1 MTVLVVGG
9 TGRLGRLLVRSL
21 TAEGERIRVLTR
33 DPAAAGALRAQGVE
47 AVVGDLRDP
56 GAVRRAVAGCAAIVA
71 AASGFGPMGTSSP
84 QNVDRDGNLALFEA
98 ARQAGVDQVVLVS
111 MHGAAPDAPLELLRM
126 KYAAEQAL
134 IASGVSWT
142 IIRPTAFLE
151 TYLDVVAQPM
161 RRRGATLVFGR
172 GDVAVDF
179 VSVTDVAALIRV
191 ALRDPGLRGRAID
204 WGGAEH
210 TLNELSDAIHAAA
223 GRPGPTRHVPL
234 TLLRVASVVA
244 RPFSPFAS
252 RVTQAAVELY
262 VRPARFD
269 SGPERARHPELPV
282 TSLAAAIAAE
292 WPEGRPLDRRPAS

>member
-1 MTVLVVGG
+1 MTVLVAGG

-21 TAEGERIRVLTR
+21 AADGEQVRVLTR
-33 DPAAAGALRAQGVE
+33 DPAAAGELRTQGVE
-47 AVVGDLRDP
+47 AVVGDLREAD
-56 GAVRRAVAGCAAIVA
+56 AVRRAVDGCAAVVA

-84 QNVDRDGNLALFEA
+84 QNVDRDGNLTLIEA
-98 ARQAGVDQVVLVS
+98 ARQARVDHVVLVS

-126 KYAAEQAL
+126 KYVAEQAL

-142 IIRPTAFLE
+142 IIRPAAFLE

-179 VSVTDVAALIRV
+179 VSVVDVAALIRV
-191 ALRDPGLRGRAID
+191 ALRDPESRGRAID

-223 GRPGPTRHVPL
+223 GRPGPTRHVPVA
-234 TLLRVASVVA
+234 LLRIASVVA

-252 RVTQAAVELY
+252 RVTRAAVELNA
-262 VRPARFD
+262 RPATFD
-269 SGPERARHPELPV
+269 PGRERARHPELPI
-282 TSLAAAIAAE
+282 TSLAVALAAE
-292 WPEGRPLDRRPAS
+292 WPDERPLDPEPTN